1 MGNRKKKFRKEK
13 RHLIFDPDE
22 RKDYLTGNVIYDFIK
37 LNYHFIN
44 IRFIK
49 IVFTGSIL
57 GFRKRKAER
66 RLKAKEKLEKMLREE
81 KKNIKLRQKDQ
92 LKKLYEQQR
101 DVPEV
106 SHLIEDEQDKPTMT
120 FELPNQFVNI
130 TMFDA
135 NQMAG
140 QLGYMGLNGTENS
153 QEESEQVQK
162 QPDEGEDEDE
172 DEDEEESDDLINR
185 ITKTKKLVKKQT
197 LNDLKKSKAFQVKQ
211 KQKHSNDLKKSKLFR
226 KKLKREMKNSKLKSR
241 TSKSKKRKD
250 KRKKIK

>member
-1 MGNRKKKFRKEK
+1 M
-13 RHLIFDPDE
+13 
-22 RKDYLTGNVIYDFIK
+22 
-37 LNYHFIN
+37 
-44 IRFIK
+44 
-49 IVFTGSIL
+49 
-57 GFRKRKAER
+57 
-66 RLKAKEKLEKMLREE
+66 LKEE

-130 TMFDA
+130 TMFDT

-140 QLGYMGLNGTENS
+140 QLGYMGLNSTENS
-153 QEESEQVQK
+153 HEESEQVQE

-172 DEDEEESDDLINR
+172 EEEKSDDLINR